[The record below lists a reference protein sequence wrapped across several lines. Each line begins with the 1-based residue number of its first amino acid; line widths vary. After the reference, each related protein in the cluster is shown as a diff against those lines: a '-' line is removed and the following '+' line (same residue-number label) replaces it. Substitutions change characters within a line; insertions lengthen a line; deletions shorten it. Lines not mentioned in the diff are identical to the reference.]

1 MAHNWP
7 GYHSRQAERLL
18 QQHRAPSPTDPLEQ
32 MQRENARL
40 RARRDNEIKYYRNS
54 RDKPPYA
61 YSSLSEGEEHMPP
74 IQHPKPQ
81 KNYVPD
87 ELGNIVRNGGTPQP
101 PEQPRATLPH
111 FRHPTRLLPQV
122 PTSAAASSSV
132 SHRQHSLLA
141 GGSGFPSSVPQPSAP
156 PAAHTAA
163 TLPRPSRIKYG
174 PRMPGCQP
182 QQRENSLAKPTRS
195 QHQHKEP
202 AHSRTTGFSGS
213 KKHGHGTANW
223 GSEQDDILEG
233 IALAH
238 SDDFVSH
245 SPADMGAQKLS
256 MSPPTSPSLA
266 STADKE
272 LQATNDHPE
281 AAA

>member
-18 QQHRAPSPTDPLEQ
+18 QQHRARSPSDPYEQ
-32 MQRENARL
+32 MQQEQARL
-40 RARRDNEIKYYRNS
+40 RARRDNEIKYYKNS

-87 ELGNIVRNGGTPQP
+87 ELGNMVRNGGTPQP
-101 PEQPRATLPH
+101 PEQP
-111 FRHPTRLLPQV
+111 
-122 PTSAAASSSV
+122 SSST
-132 SHRQHSLLA
+132 SHQRHSLLT
-141 GGSGFPSSVPQPSAP
+141 GGSSVPSTVPPPSAP
-156 PAAHTAA
+156 PAAHAAA